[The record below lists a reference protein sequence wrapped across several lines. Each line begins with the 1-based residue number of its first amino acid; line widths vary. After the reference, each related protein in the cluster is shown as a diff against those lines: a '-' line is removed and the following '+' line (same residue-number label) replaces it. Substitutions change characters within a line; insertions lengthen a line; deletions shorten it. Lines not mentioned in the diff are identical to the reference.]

1 VIADDVWAKVLW
13 AGLNLQAQ
21 NLPAGS
27 AGEPIVGQVIEAWQ
41 AERPTQPKRLDRKTI
56 DHVDLSSPS
65 VRNLAKRY
73 ISRTLI
79 PTLCAMVGVPT
90 ADVWATS
97 QATGLDHRQPRGRVL
112 LKRSPRLRVRSRLRL
127 RPGSQSKHLLEIVNS
142 RA

>member
-79 PTLCAMVGVPT
+79 PTLCAMVGAHRRCLGNVTSHRARPSPAKGARAAQTVPAASCAEPT
-90 ADVWATS
+90 PTEARLTKQTS
-97 QATGLDHRQPRGRVL
+97 A
-112 LKRSPRLRVRSRLRL
+112 
-127 RPGSQSKHLLEIVNS
+127 
-142 RA
+142 